1 MTVIAKLLERLAL
14 GVLLVGGIGMLLS
27 MFLGTADVVGTQ
39 MLGRPVPGA
48 LEITES
54 TMVLIVFGALTY
66 GQIRRSHI
74 RVELLYTRLPPR
86 GRAALDILADLCGL
100 LFFGLLLWQAIN
112 EAQFSMQIGEA
123 TDGLIRFPLYPARII
138 LATGTALL
146 LVRLVL
152 DVIVDTQRLI
162 DGTELE
168 IPVDPAYAD
177 LIDLDAKKN

>member
-1 MTVIAKLLERLAL
+1 MRLVSRILERLAL
-14 GVLLVGGIGMLLS
+14 GVLLVGGVGMLLS

-48 LEITES
+48 REITES
-54 TMVLIVFGALTY
+54 TMVLIVFGALAY

-86 GRAALDILADLCGL
+86 GRAALDILADICGL

-112 EAQFSMQIGEA
+112 EAEFSIQIEEA

-138 LATGTALL
+138 LATGTGLL
-146 LVRLVL
+146 IVRLAL
-152 DVIVDTQRLI
+152 DVIVDLGHLI
-162 DGTELE
+162 AGTEIE
-168 IPVDPAYAD
+168 KPVDPLYAD
-177 LIDLDAKKN
+177 LVELNSKK

>member
-1 MTVIAKLLERLAL
+1 MQLISKILERLAL
-14 GVLLVGGIGMLLS
+14 AVLLVGGIGMLIS

-39 MLGRPVPGA
+39 VLSQPVPGA
-48 LEITES
+48 REITES

-86 GRAALDILADLCGL
+86 GRAALDILADVCGL

-112 EAQFSMQIGEA
+112 EAQFSMQIEEA

-146 LVRLVL
+146 IVRLVL
-152 DVIVDTQRLI
+152 DVIVDLGHLI
-162 DGTELE
+162 AGTEIVQE
-168 IPVDPAYAD
+168 IDPAYAD
-177 LIDLDAKKN
+177 LIKSDSK

>member
-1 MTVIAKLLERLAL
+1 MQLISKILERLAL
-14 GVLLVGGIGMLLS
+14 AVLLVGGIGMLIS

-39 MLGRPVPGA
+39 VLSQPVPGA
-48 LEITES
+48 REITES

-86 GRAALDILADLCGL
+86 GRAALDILADVCGL

-112 EAQFSMQIGEA
+112 EAQFSMQIEEA

-146 LVRLVL
+146 IVRLVL
-152 DVIVDTQRLI
+152 DVIVDLGHLI
-162 DGTELE
+162 AGTEIVQE
-168 IPVDPAYAD
+168 IDPAYAD
-177 LIDLDAKKN
+177 LIESDSK

>member
-1 MTVIAKLLERLAL
+1 MRIISNILERLAL
-14 GVLLVGGIGMLLS
+14 GVLMVGGLGMLLS

-39 MLGRPVPGA
+39 VLGRPVPGA
-48 LEITES
+48 REITES

-86 GRAALDILADLCGL
+86 GRAGLDILADLCGL
-100 LFFGLLLWQAIN
+100 LFFGLLLWQAVN
-112 EAQFSMQIGEA
+112 EAQFSMQIEEA

-152 DVIVDTQRLI
+152 DVIVDLGHLI
-162 DGTELE
+162 AGTE
-168 IPVDPAYAD
+168 IQTPVDPQYAD
-177 LIDLDAKKN
+177 LVEPETKQ

>member
-1 MTVIAKLLERLAL
+1 MHVVAKVLERLAL
-14 GVLLVGGIGMLLS
+14 TVLLIGGVGMLLS

-39 MLGRPVPGA
+39 VFGRPVPGA

-66 GQIRRSHI
+66 GQIRRAHI

-86 GRAALDILADLCGL
+86 GRAALDILADACAL
-100 LFFGLLLWQAIN
+100 LFFGLLCWQGIN

-138 LATGTALL
+138 LATGTGLL

-152 DVIVDTQRLI
+152 DVIVDAKRLI
-162 DGTELE
+162 DGSELE
-168 IPVDPAYAD
+168 IVVDPAYAD
-177 LIDLDAKKN
+177 LIAADSQKN

>member
-1 MTVIAKLLERLAL
+1 MQLVSKILERLAL
-14 GVLLVGGIGMLLS
+14 GVLMVGGLGMLLS

-48 LEITES
+48 REITES
-54 TMVLIVFGALTY
+54 TMVLIVFGALAY

-86 GRAALDILADLCGL
+86 GRAALDILADVCGL

-112 EAQFSMQIGEA
+112 EAQFSIQIEEA

-138 LATGTALL
+138 LATGTGLL
-146 LVRLVL
+146 IVRLAL
-152 DVIVDTQRLI
+152 DVIVDLGHLI
-162 DGTELE
+162 AGTE
-168 IPVDPAYAD
+168 IKKAVDPLYAD
-177 LIDLDAKKN
+177 LVEIDSNR

>member
-1 MTVIAKLLERLAL
+1 
-14 GVLLVGGIGMLLS
+14 
-27 MFLGTADVVGTQ
+27 
-39 MLGRPVPGA
+39 
-48 LEITES
+48 
-54 TMVLIVFGALTY
+54 MVLIVFGALTY

-112 EAQFSMQIGEA
+112 EAEFSMQIGEA

-152 DVIVDTQRLI
+152 DVVVDLGHLI
-162 DGTELE
+162 AGTEIE
-168 IPVDPAYAD
+168 QRIDPAYAD
-177 LIDLDAKKN
+177 LIESDSK